1 MKNDNVKPV
10 LTVDDY
16 IMGQPENFRKGLEEL
31 RTLVKKMVPGVEEM
45 ISYGV
50 PVFKHHYMLVGL
62 GAAKKHIGF
71 YTMTTNFAERYKDEL
86 DGVKFSGTTLQL
98 PPEGPFPIALIKKVI
113 EDRVKDNEMRFVAK
127 KGK

>member
-1 MKNDNVKPV
+1 MKSNDKKPV

-16 IMGQPENFRKGLEEL
+16 IAGQPENYRKGLEEL
-31 RTLVKKMVPGVEEM
+31 RNLIKDMVPGVEEM

-71 YTMTTNFAERYKDEL
+71 YTMTSNFEERYKDDT
-86 DGVKFSGTTLQL
+86 DGVKFSGTTLHL

-113 EDRVKDNEMRFVAK
+113 RDRVKDNEARAIAK
-127 KGK
+127 KK